1 MPLEAQAGMP
11 VLLYGKGAGRRPAVQ
26 KAEAGL
32 EVDMSDA
39 SRDGRRGFLK
49 FGAGVAGCAFAPGGI
64 FARGY
69 AGAVRARRMGAE
81 SVGSEDPSYIGQEAG
96 AAKDGGINII
106 GPKAGYS
113 AQVGT
118 LVSMLTWMQR
128 AIDRSTK
135 GLTQAEL
142 DHLFD
147 AEANTIGALMLH
159 LAATEFYYQ
168 MNTFDGK
175 AWDSWSDEIK
185 QKWDPAMKLGDA
197 GRKTIKGHDRDYY
210 LGILKETREKS
221 LAEFAKRD
229 DAWLMAVDKDWPW
242 GPTDNYCKWFHV
254 CEHISHHCGQIVFL
268 WKRLP
273 GKMGGE

>member
-1 MPLEAQAGMP
+1 
-11 VLLYGKGAGRRPAVQ
+11 
-26 KAEAGL
+26 
-32 EVDMSDA
+32 
-39 SRDGRRGFLK
+39 
-49 FGAGVAGCAFAPGGI
+49 
-64 FARGY
+64 
-69 AGAVRARRMGAE
+69 
-81 SVGSEDPSYIGQEAG
+81 
-96 AAKDGGINII
+96 
-106 GPKAGYS
+106 
-113 AQVGT
+113 
-118 LVSMLTWMQR
+118 
-128 AIDRSTK
+128 
-135 GLTQAEL
+135 
-142 DHLFD
+142 
-147 AEANTIGALMLH
+147 
-159 LAATEFYYQ
+159 

-273 GKMGGE
+273 GKKGGE

>member
-1 MPLEAQAGMP
+1 MSETNRG
-11 VLLYGKGAGRRPAVQ
+11 GRR
-26 KAEAGL
+26 EFLTLTAG
-32 EVDMSDA
+32 
-39 SRDGRRGFLK
+39 G
-49 FGAGVAGCAFAPGGI
+49 AGCAFAPGGLL
-64 FARGY
+64 AHGH
-69 AGAVRARRMGAE
+69 AGAARVGRMAAK
-81 SVGSEDPSYIGQEAG
+81 SLRSEDLSYIGQEAG

-113 AQVGT
+113 TQVGT
-118 LVSMLTWMQR
+118 LVSMLTWMQQ
-128 AIDRSTK
+128 AIGRSTE
-135 GLTQAEL
+135 GMTQADL
-142 DHLFD
+142 DYLFD
-147 AEANTIGALMLH
+147 AKANTIGALMLH
-159 LAATEFYYQ
+159 LAATEIFYQ
-168 MNTFDGK
+168 ANTFEGK
-175 AWDSWSDEIK
+175 DLSEEMK
-185 QKWDPAMKLGDA
+185 RKWGPAGDLGDA

-273 GKMGGE
+273 GKKGGE